1 MVIIQIIKTFL
12 FSSSVYSCHLFLI
25 SSASVKVFAVSALYT
40 AHTCMKYSLDI
51 SSFLEEISSLSHSIV
66 FLYFFAFSLRKP
78 SFISPCYSLELC
90 IPLSIFFPCL
100 LLLYFPQLL
109 VRPLQTT
116 TLPSCIS
123 FSLGWFW
130 SLPPVQCYEP
140 PSIVLQTLCLPDL
153 IPWIYLSPSLYNHK
167 GFELGHSWIA

>member
-130 SLPPVQCYEP
+130 SLPPGIAALYSYGTWLV
-140 PSIVLQTLCLPDL
+140 IVTGWSLL
-153 IPWIYLSPSLYNHK
+153 IGVVVIIEITRGN
-167 GFELGHSWIA
+167 